1 MLYTQCQS
9 QSLLYNV
16 TIIPI
21 ILLATPPQKNIPMPG
36 KIPKMMMGLA
46 FSFKLPVAL
55 ERKPSFWSHPFTILR
70 GFPCE
75 ITVLRER

>member
-21 ILLATPPQKNIPMPG
+21 IPLATPPKKKYSNAWQDTRDDDG
-36 KIPKMMMGLA
+36 V
-46 FSFKLPVAL
+46 SAL
-55 ERKPSFWSHPFTILR
+55 L
-70 GFPCE
+70 
-75 ITVLRER
+75 